1 MAFNF
6 FTDPTDPPRP
16 REEVRLRTITL
27 NIYSDLRR
35 VAFGVEISPFKE
47 RPSLDVVI
55 TNAKG
60 EIASSLIVIESM
72 GPSFRLTMHM
82 RDPEVTNP
90 YSLTAV
96 LYYTWPEKTEKQE
109 IERREVTFDIEGPEE
124 KTFVFEVKKPVET
137 DPDLDL
143 DLD

>member
-6 FTDPTDPPRP
+6 FTDPSDPPRP
-16 REEVRLRTITL
+16 REEVRLRAITL

-35 VAFGVEISPFKE
+35 IAFGVELSPFKE

-60 EIASSLIVIESM
+60 ETVSSLIVIESM
-72 GPSFRLTMHM
+72 GPTFRLTMHL
-82 RDPEVTNP
+82 RDAEVTNP
-90 YSLTAV
+90 YKLVAV

-109 IERREVTFDIEGPEE
+109 IERREITFTVEGPEE
-124 KTFVFEVKKPVET
+124 IQFVFEVKKQSESDPEA
-137 DPDLDL
+137 DPDQD
-143 DLD
+143 